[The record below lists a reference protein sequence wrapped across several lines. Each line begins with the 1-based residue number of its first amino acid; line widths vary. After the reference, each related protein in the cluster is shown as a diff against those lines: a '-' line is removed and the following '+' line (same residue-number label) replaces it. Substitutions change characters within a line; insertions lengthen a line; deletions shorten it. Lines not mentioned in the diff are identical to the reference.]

1 MDFRKFRQAMG
12 AFATG
17 VTVITTEV
25 AGKVHGMTANAFMSV
40 SLDPKLVL
48 VSIDKNAQM
57 LDKIRESNQYAVN
70 VLASDQQEY
79 SMIFAGQIESD
90 KKITF
95 GRLNDQPV
103 LKEALLTVTCDVDAI
118 HKAGDHMLFV
128 GAVTDF
134 AMGNGDPL
142 LFYGGKYRTL
152 DRTESMS
159 R

>member
-12 AFATG
+12 TFATG

-25 AGKVHGMTANAFMSV
+25 TGKVHGMTANAFMSV

-57 LDKIRESNQYAVN
+57 LDKIREVGKYAVN
-70 VLASDQQEY
+70 VLANDQQEY
-79 SMIFAGQIESD
+79 AMIFAGQTKGD
-90 KKITF
+90 KKVTF
-95 GRLNDQPV
+95 GRLNDHPV
-103 LKEALLTVTCDVDAI
+103 LKEALLKVTCDVDAI
-118 HKAGDHMLFV
+118 HEAGDHILFV

-134 AMGNGDPL
+134 TMENGEPL

-152 DRTESMS
+152 NRAESLS
-159 R
+159 V